1 MNTALP
7 VLKAS
12 DFGSDQDVRWCPG
25 CGDYSILAQ
34 MKKILPDVGI
44 APHNIVFVSGI
55 GCSSRF
61 PYYLNTYGMHTIHG
75 RAPAVATGLKI
86 ANPDLTVF
94 VITGDGDAL
103 SIGGNHL
110 LHLIRR
116 NVDLNII
123 LFNNR
128 IYGLTKGQYSPTS
141 LQGHITKSTPVG
153 SLDYPLNPLSVVLG
167 ADATFVARS
176 IDFNTKHLG
185 ETLYQ
190 ATQHRGTS
198 FVEVLQNCNVFNDGA
213 WDHLTDKD
221 VKDDNLLVLR
231 HGQPM
236 VYGKNNDKGVR
247 LQGLTPQS
255 VVLGG
260 DVTEQHLL
268 VHDQSTPEPHIAN
281 LLARFSN
288 PELPVPIGV
297 FRQVSRAC
305 YEEQVHQQV
314 QQAKA
319 KSRGDLNA
327 IFRSGDTWTVQ

>member
-7 VLKAS
+7 MLKAN
-12 DFGSDQDVRWCPG
+12 DFASDQDVRWCPG

-44 APHNIVFVSGI
+44 PPHQIVFVSGI

-61 PYYLNTYGMHTIHG
+61 PYYMNTYGMHTIHG

-141 LQGHITKSTPVG
+141 LPGHVTKSTPTG
-153 SLDYPLNPLSVVLG
+153 SLDHPLNPLAVVLA

-176 IDFNTKHLG
+176 IDFSTKHLG

-213 WDHLTDKD
+213 WEHLTDKD
-221 VKDDNLLVLR
+221 VRDDNLLVLQ
-231 HGQPM
+231 HGKPM
-236 VYGKNNDKGVR
+236 VYGKQQDKGVR
-247 LQGLTPQS
+247 LNGLTPQS

-260 DVTEQHLL
+260 QMTEDQLL
-268 VHDQSTPEPHIAN
+268 VHDQSAPEPHIAN
-281 LLARFSN
+281 LLARFAN

-297 FRQVSRAC
+297 LRQVSRPC
-305 YEEQVHQQV
+305 YEEQIHQQLHA
-314 QQAKA
+314 AKA
-319 KSRGDLNA
+319 KSKVDLNA
-327 IFRSGDTWTVQ
+327 VFNGGDTWTVT